1 MQELDALCAKGE
13 SQTELVMLVMLR
25 LAEDV
30 VLLQTLE
37 QQQRRKEI
45 HAALVAHMEQIF
57 AFLLQLLEKHYKA
70 YAAALAASAAS
81 QGGHCKACQ
90 AVLATFTAFVEWSA
104 IQHTMANDRS
114 DILIK

>member
-45 HAALVAHMEQIF
+45 HAALVAHMEQGRDSM
-57 AFLLQLLEKHYKA
+57 AKKVAKEEVQTL
-70 YAAALAASAAS
+70 
-81 QGGHCKACQ
+81 G
-90 AVLATFTAFVEWSA
+90 FT
-104 IQHTMANDRS
+104 
-114 DILIK
+114 

>member
-1 MQELDALCAKGE
+1 MQELDALCGKGE

-70 YAAALAASAAS
+70 YAAAAPAG

-104 IQHTMANDRS
+104 IQHTMAND
-114 DILIK
+114 K

>member
-1 MQELDALCAKGE
+1 
-13 SQTELVMLVMLR
+13 MLVMLR

-70 YAAALAASAAS
+70 YAAAAPAE

-104 IQHTMANDRS
+104 IQHTMANDRY
-114 DILIK
+114 LIISPDLSFV

>member
-1 MQELDALCAKGE
+1 MLPSYYIFQELDALCGKGE
-13 SQTELVMLVMLR
+13 AQTELVMLVLMR

-37 QQQRRKEI
+37 QPQRRKEI

-70 YAAALAASAAS
+70 YAAGADS
-81 QGGHCKACQ
+81 GHCKVCQ

-104 IQHTMANDRS
+104 IQHTMANDR
-114 DILIK
+114 